1 MRGHPEIESVTLKIN
16 TMEALFFISTF
27 LGVYFLFSIFYPKTL
42 FFFLPE
48 RFRTRS
54 LGVWLTILFVA
65 LAIIFV
71 SCSPGAQAT
80 GI

>member
-1 MRGHPEIESVTLKIN
+1 MQ
-16 TMEALFFISTF
+16 ALFFISTF
-27 LGVYFLFSIFYPKTL
+27 LGIYFLFSIFYPKTM

-48 RFRTRS
+48 KNRSRS
-54 LGVWLTILFVA
+54 LGIWLTILFIA

-71 SCSPGAQAT
+71 SVSPAAQAS